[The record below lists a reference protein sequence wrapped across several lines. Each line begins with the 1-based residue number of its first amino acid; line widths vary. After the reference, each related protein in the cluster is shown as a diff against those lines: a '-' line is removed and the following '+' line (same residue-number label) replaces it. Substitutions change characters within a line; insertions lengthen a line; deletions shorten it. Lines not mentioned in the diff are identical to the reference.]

1 MLQFAVLNGLR
12 PELATY
18 VTQRQQGTCLN
29 SLTLP
34 ASKDTELHDKVDRL
48 MAPWDKLSTAQVTE
62 RRSPSPASGTSFPMP
77 SKRVTFEDRKYPF
90 SNGRPRSAVPG
101 QGNPRMSGP
110 NLPRMGG
117 PNPNR
122 SMQGMRPNAWQRF
135 NTTPPGFA
143 GNPPLQ
149 RFPTPPAEAQR
160 CVKCGRGLHS
170 HPNYCPAINESCF
183 TCGRRGHFSRMCR
196 LFNAEFGSARH
207 DVLTVPSA
215 YRQTRIQTSKY
226 LES

>member
-1 MLQFAVLNGLR
+1 MLKIGKAIEISDQMLQFAVLNGLR

-101 QGNPRMSGP
+101 QGNTRMS
-110 NLPRMGG
+110 R
-117 PNPNR
+117 
-122 SMQGMRPNAWQRF
+122 
-135 NTTPPGFA
+135 
-143 GNPPLQ
+143 
-149 RFPTPPAEAQR
+149 
-160 CVKCGRGLHS
+160 
-170 HPNYCPAINESCF
+170 
-183 TCGRRGHFSRMCR
+183 
-196 LFNAEFGSARH
+196 
-207 DVLTVPSA
+207 
-215 YRQTRIQTSKY
+215 
-226 LES
+226 